1 MPVVRFKQGDA
12 VLIEWEDSYGCSS
25 SWQDLP
31 DGGEP
36 ETMVCRS
43 LGWVSRL
50 SKRSVVIVPHIG
62 HNERMG
68 VKQGCGDMTI
78 PIAAIVRARKIKAP

>member
-1 MPVVRFKQGDA
+1 MV
-12 VLIEWEDSYGCSS
+12 
-25 SWQDLP
+25 

-36 ETMVCRS
+36 ETMLCRS

-62 HNERMG
+62 RNARMG

-78 PIAAIVRARKIKAP
+78 PIAAIVRVRTIRAPLIP